1 MPVAALEDELLI
13 VNYDDEEGDE
23 QEGHEDAK
31 ASTDSIVQQIE
42 KGFEEL
48 EAENA
53 IEEDLE
59 IAVEQQ
65 EQEKKIDEIIH
76 EANEEAKRVIDEA
89 VHTDGQLVVEDI
101 AEVYEHRTEE
111 INEANKEH
119 DEEVAAISK
128 EHAVKDVF
136 NEAAK

>member
-1 MPVAALEDELLI
+1 MPVAALGDELLI

-23 QEGHEDAK
+23 LEGHEDAK

-59 IAVEQQ
+59 IAE
-65 EQEKKIDEIIH
+65 
-76 EANEEAKRVIDEA
+76 
-89 VHTDGQLVVEDI
+89 TQLE
-101 AEVYEHRTEE
+101 
-111 INEANKEH
+111 
-119 DEEVAAISK
+119 
-128 EHAVKDVF
+128 
-136 NEAAK
+136 